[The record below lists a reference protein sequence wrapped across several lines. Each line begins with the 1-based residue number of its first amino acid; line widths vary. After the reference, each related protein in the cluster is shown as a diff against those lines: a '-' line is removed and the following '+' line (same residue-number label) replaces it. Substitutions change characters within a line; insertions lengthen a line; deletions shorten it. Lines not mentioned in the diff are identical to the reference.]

1 MTDVS
6 VDDHLVTDL
15 NAYRTAVRDY
25 LAGPALDRWRGT
37 YLDDDADEMRFSAG
51 LMRVLYDAGFGRYG
65 MPPAVGGLGG
75 DVRHWAVLFDE
86 LARAGI
92 TPTGQ
97 HSLLVTLAYPLAK
110 FAPELAAAY
119 LPEFL
124 SGDGWWGQGF
134 SESEAGSDLAA
145 LRCRATRQGDD
156 YIISGHKIWTSH
168 AETANRIFLLARTGT
183 PESRHRGLSMILV
196 DVDAP
201 GVTVRPIRLASGRAE
216 LAECFFDDVR
226 VPAARLIGAEGEGW
240 AVAMYLLQYERALWA
255 WLRAAVLLQRLRAL
269 VGLLPDGAVPA
280 PPGGVDSVGGV
291 SGVGG
296 VDGVDGVGDVDGVGG
311 VAVSE
316 VLGTVYL
323 NLVALR
329 ARSVDTVRRL
339 AAGQTVGPE
348 ASADKLLLGACE
360 QSVYDA
366 ARSLLGPAFL
376 FGEASRQWREEWW
389 YSRTTTVYGGS
400 AEVQRGIIADRV
412 LKLPKE

>member
-1 MTDVS
+1 MTDGN

-15 NAYRTAVRDY
+15 HAYRAAVREF
-25 LAGPALDRWRGT
+25 LASPAVDKWRGT
-37 YLDDDADEMRFSAG
+37 YLDDDPEEMRFTAG

-65 MPPAVGGLGG
+65 MPSSAGGLGG

-110 FAPELAAAY
+110 FAPHLTAAY

-145 LRCRATRQGDD
+145 LRCRATRQDGD
-156 YIISGHKIWTSH
+156 YVVSGHKIWTSH

-183 PESRHRGLSMILV
+183 QESRHRGLSMILV
-196 DVDAP
+196 DVDTP
-201 GVTVRPIRLASGRAE
+201 GVTVCPIRLASGRAE
-216 LAECFFDDVR
+216 LAECYFDDVR
-226 VPAARLIGAEGEGW
+226 VPAGRLIGAEGEGW
-240 AVAMYLLQYERALWA
+240 AVAMYLLQYERAAWA
-255 WLRAAVLLQRLRAL
+255 WLRAAVLLQRLRVLA
-269 VGLLPDGAVPA
+269 GLLSDGAAPA
-280 PPGGVDSVGGV
+280 PAAGA
-291 SGVGG
+291 
-296 VDGVDGVGDVDGVGG
+296 
-311 VAVSE
+311 AVSE

-323 NLVALR
+323 DLLSLR

-366 ARSLLGPAFL
+366 ARSLLGPSFL
-376 FGEASRQWREEWW
+376 FGDASRQWREEWW
-389 YSRTTTVYGGS
+389 YSRTTTIYGGS

-412 LKLPKE
+412 LNLPKD

>member
-1 MTDVS
+1 MTD
-6 VDDHLVTDL
+6 DPLVTDL
-15 NAYRTAVRDY
+15 AAFRAAVREFVTSPAVDKWRSAY
-25 LAGPALDRWRGT
+25 LHDVAE
-37 YLDDDADEMRFSAG
+37 EMRFTAG

-65 MPPAVGGLGG
+65 LLPSAGGLGG

-97 HSLLVTLAYPLAK
+97 HSLLTTLAYPVAK
-110 FAPELAAAY
+110 FAPDLASEY

-124 SGDGWWGQGF
+124 SGDAWWGQGF

-145 LRCRATRQGDD
+145 LRCRAARDGDE
-156 YIISGHKIWTSH
+156 YVISGHKIWTSH
-168 AETANRIFLLARTGT
+168 GETATRIVNLVRTGT
-183 PESRHRGLSMILV
+183 QESRHRGLSMILV
-196 DVDAP
+196 DVETH
-201 GVTVRPIRLASGRAE
+201 GVTVRPIKLASGRAE

-226 VPAARLIGAEGEGW
+226 VPASRLIGAEGQGW
-240 AVAMYLLQYERALWA
+240 AVAMYLLQYERAVYA
-255 WLRAAVLLQRLRAL
+255 WLRASVLLQRVRVLTGSL
-269 VGLLPDGAVPA
+269 SGGATPA
-280 PPGGVDSVGGV
+280 AD
-291 SGVGG
+291 
-296 VDGVDGVGDVDGVGG
+296 D
-311 VAVSE
+311 E
-316 VLGTVYL
+316 VLGAVYL
-323 NLVALR
+323 DLLSLR

-366 ARSLLGPAFL
+366 AQSLLGARFT
-376 FGEASRQWREEWW
+376 FGEAGRQWREEWW
-389 YSRTTTVYGGS
+389 FSRTTTVYGGS

>member
-1 MTDVS
+1 MTD

-15 NAYRTAVRDY
+15 HAYRAAVREF
-25 LAGPALDRWRGT
+25 LASPAVDKWRGT
-37 YLDDDADEMRFSAG
+37 YLDDDPEEMRFTAG
-51 LMRVLYDAGFGRYG
+51 LMRVLYDTGLGRYG
-65 MPPAVGGLGG
+65 IPSSAGGLGG

-110 FAPELAAAY
+110 FAPRLAAAY

-134 SESEAGSDLAA
+134 SETEAGSDLAA
-145 LRCRATRQGDD
+145 LRCRAMRQGDD
-156 YIISGHKIWTSH
+156 YVISGHKVWTSH

-196 DVDAP
+196 DVDMP
-201 GVTVRPIRLASGRAE
+201 GVTVRPIKLASGRAE
-216 LAECFFDDVR
+216 LAECFFDDVH
-226 VPAARLIGAEGEGW
+226 VPAGRLIGAEGEGW
-240 AVAMYLLQYERALWA
+240 AVAMYLLQYERAAWA
-255 WLRAAVLLQRLRAL
+255 WLRAAVLLQRLRVL
-269 VGLLPDGAVPA
+269 VGLLDDGTATA
-280 PPGGVDSVGGV
+280 P
-291 SGVGG
+291 
-296 VDGVDGVGDVDGVGG
+296 
-311 VAVSE
+311 AVSE

-323 NLVALR
+323 DLLSLR

-339 AAGQTVGPE
+339 AAGQAVGPE

-360 QSVYDA
+360 QGVYDA
-366 ARSLLGPAFL
+366 ARSLLGPRFL
-376 FGEASRQWREEWW
+376 FGDASRQWREEWW
-389 YSRTTTVYGGS
+389 YSRTTTIYGGS

-412 LKLPKE
+412 LNLPKG

>member
-6 VDDHLVTDL
+6 VDDPLVTDL
-15 NAYRTAVRDY
+15 HAFRAAVREF
-25 LAGPALDRWRGT
+25 LAAPVMDKWRGT

-51 LMRVLYDAGFGRYG
+51 LMRVLYDAGLGRYG
-65 MPPAVGGLGG
+65 LPPTAGGLGG

-86 LARAGI
+86 LARSGI

-110 FAPELAAAY
+110 FAPRLAAAY

-124 SGDGWWGQGF
+124 SGGGWWGQGF

-145 LRCRATRQGDD
+145 LRCRARRDSGD
-156 YIISGHKIWTSH
+156 YVISGHKIWTSH

-226 VPAARLIGAEGEGW
+226 VPADRLIGAEGEGW
-240 AVAMYLLQYERALWA
+240 AVAMYLLQYERAAWA

-269 VGLLPDGAVPA
+269 VGLLSDGAAPA
-280 PPGGVDSVGGV
+280 AASAPTLPPAAGA
-291 SGVGG
+291 
-296 VDGVDGVGDVDGVGG
+296 
-311 VAVSE
+311 AVSE

-323 NLVALR
+323 DLLSLR

-339 AAGQTVGPE
+339 AAGQTVGPD

-376 FGEASRQWREEWW
+376 FGDASRQWREEWW

-412 LKLPKE
+412 LKLPKD

>member
-1 MTDVS
+1 MTDVT

-15 NAYRTAVRDY
+15 HAYRAAVRGF
-25 LAGPALDRWRGT
+25 LAGPAVDQWRGA
-37 YLDDDADEMRFSAG
+37 YLDDDPEEMRFSAG
-51 LMRVLYDAGFGRYG
+51 LMRLLYDAGFGRYG
-65 MPPAVGGLGG
+65 LPSAAGGLGG

-110 FAPELAAAY
+110 FAPRLAAAY

-145 LRCRATRQGDD
+145 LRCRARRQGDD
-156 YIISGHKIWTSH
+156 YVIAGHKIWTSH

-226 VPAARLIGAEGEGW
+226 VPAGRLIGAEGEGW
-240 AVAMYLLQYERALWA
+240 AVAMYLLQYERAAWA
-255 WLRAAVLLQRLRAL
+255 WLRAAVLLQRLRTL
-269 VGLLPDGAVPA
+269 VGLLSDVAAPA
-280 PPGGVDSVGGV
+280 PAASD
-291 SGVGG
+291 
-296 VDGVDGVGDVDGVGG
+296 
-311 VAVSE
+311 AVSE

-323 NLVALR
+323 DLLSLR

-360 QSVYDA
+360 QGVYDA
-366 ARSLLGPAFL
+366 ARSLLGPRFL
-376 FGEASRQWREEWW
+376 FGDASRQWREEWW

-412 LKLPKE
+412 LKLPKD

>member
-1 MTDVS
+1 MTDVNA
-6 VDDHLVTDL
+6 DDHLVTDL
-15 NAYRTAVRDY
+15 PAYRAAVR
-25 LAGPALDRWRGT
+25 AFVTSPAVDKWRGG
-37 YLDDDADEMRFSAG
+37 YIDDVAEEMRFSAG
-51 LMRVLYDAGFGRYG
+51 LLRVLYDAGFGRYG
-65 MPPAVGGLGG
+65 LPSTVGGLGG

-97 HSLLVTLAYPLAK
+97 HSLLTTLAYPVAR
-110 FAPELAAAY
+110 FAPRLAADY

-124 SGDGWWGQGF
+124 SGDAWWGQGF

-145 LRCRATRQGDD
+145 LRCRATRDGDE
-156 YIISGHKIWTSH
+156 YVISGHKIWTSL
-168 AETANRIFLLARTGT
+168 AETATRIVMLVRTGT

-196 DVDAP
+196 DVDTP

-226 VPAARLIGAEGEGW
+226 VPAGRLIGAEGEGW
-240 AVAMYLLQYERALWA
+240 AVAMYLLQYERAVYA
-255 WLRAAVLLQRLRAL
+255 WLRASVLLQRVRAL
-269 VGLLPDGAVPA
+269 TGLLSGGTAHGA
-280 PPGGVDSVGGV
+280 
-291 SGVGG
+291 
-296 VDGVDGVGDVDGVGG
+296 DVN
-311 VAVSE
+311 E
-316 VLGTVYL
+316 VLGAVYL
-323 NLVALR
+323 DLLSLR

-366 ARSLLGPAFL
+366 ARILLGPRFL
-376 FGEASRQWREEWW
+376 FGEAGRQWREDWW
-389 YSRTTTVYGGS
+389 YSRTTTIYGGS

-412 LKLPKE
+412 LKLPKD

>member
-1 MTDVS
+1 MTDVNA
-6 VDDHLVTDL
+6 DDHLVTDL
-15 NAYRTAVRDY
+15 RAYRDALRDFLASPAVDK
-25 LAGPALDRWRGT
+25 WRGT
-37 YLDDDADEMRFSAG
+37 YLDDDPEEMRFSAG
-51 LMRVLYDAGFGRYG
+51 LMRALYDAGFGRYG
-65 MPPAVGGLGG
+65 LPPAVGGLGG

-110 FAPELAAAY
+110 FAPRLAAAY

-124 SGDGWWGQGF
+124 SGDAWWGQGF
-134 SESEAGSDLAA
+134 SETEAGSDLAA

-156 YIISGHKIWTSH
+156 FVVSGHKIWTSH
-168 AETANRIFLLARTGT
+168 AETANRVFLLARTGT
-183 PESRHRGLSMILV
+183 RESRHRGLSMILV
-196 DVDAP
+196 DVDTP
-201 GVTVRPIRLASGRAE
+201 GVTVRPIKLASGRAE

-226 VPAARLIGAEGEGW
+226 VPAGRLIGAEGEGW
-240 AVAMYLLQYERALWA
+240 AVAMYLLQYERAAWA

-269 VGLLPDGAVPA
+269 TGLLSDGAVPA
-280 PPGGVDSVGGV
+280 PAS
-291 SGVGG
+291 
-296 VDGVDGVGDVDGVGG
+296 
-311 VAVSE
+311 VSE
-316 VLGTVYL
+316 VLGAVYL
-323 NLVALR
+323 DLLSLR

-339 AAGQTVGPE
+339 AAGQTVGPA

-366 ARSLLGPAFL
+366 ARSLLGSRFL
-376 FGEASRQWREEWW
+376 FDEAGRQWREEWW
-389 YSRTTTVYGGS
+389 YSRTTTIYGGS

>member
-15 NAYRTAVRDY
+15 RAYRAAVRGY
-25 LAGPALDRWRGT
+25 LAGPSLDLWRGT

-110 FAPELAAAY
+110 FAPRLAAAY

-156 YIISGHKIWTSH
+156 YVISGHKIWTSH
-168 AETANRIFLLARTGT
+168 AESANRIFLLARTGT

-196 DVDAP
+196 DVDVP

-226 VPAARLIGAEGEGW
+226 VPAGRLIGAEGEGW
-240 AVAMYLLQYERALWA
+240 AVAMYLLQYERAAWA
-255 WLRAAVLLQRLRAL
+255 WLRAAVLLQRLRTL
-269 VGLLPDGAVPA
+269 VGLLSDGAAPA
-280 PPGGVDSVGGV
+280 PAAGA
-291 SGVGG
+291 
-296 VDGVDGVGDVDGVGG
+296 
-311 VAVSE
+311 AVSE

-323 NLVALR
+323 DLLSLR

-339 AAGQTVGPE
+339 AAGQTVGPD

-360 QSVYDA
+360 QGVYDA
-366 ARSLLGPAFL
+366 ARSLLGPGFL

>member
-1 MTDVS
+1 MS
-6 VDDHLVTDL
+6 ELASGGLVTDL
-15 NAYRTAVRDY
+15 GAYRAAVREF
-25 LAGPALDRWRGT
+25 LARPALDPWRGS

-110 FAPELAAAY
+110 FAPRLAAAY

-124 SGDGWWGQGF
+124 SGGGWWGQGF

-145 LRCRATRQGDD
+145 LRCRATRDGDD
-156 YIISGHKIWTSH
+156 YVVSGHKIWTSH

-216 LAECFFDDVR
+216 LAECFFDGVR
-226 VPAARLIGAEGEGW
+226 VPAGRLIGAEGQGW
-240 AVAMYLLQYERALWA
+240 AVAMYLLQYERAAWA
-255 WLRAAVLLQRLRAL
+255 WLRAAVLLQRLRTL
-269 VGLLPDGAVPA
+269 VSLLSDGGAPA
-280 PPGGVDSVGGV
+280 PAASA
-291 SGVGG
+291 
-296 VDGVDGVGDVDGVGG
+296 
-311 VAVSE
+311 AVSE

-323 NLVALR
+323 DLLSLR

-339 AAGQTVGPE
+339 AAGQTVGPD

-366 ARSLLGPAFL
+366 ARSLLGPRFL
-376 FGEASRQWREEWW
+376 FGDASRQWREEWW

-412 LKLPKE
+412 LKLPKD

>member
-1 MTDVS
+1 MTDVN
-6 VDDHLVTDL
+6 VDDDLVTNLD
-15 NAYRTAVRDY
+15 AYRAAVREF
-25 LAGPALDRWRGT
+25 LAAPALDTWRGA

-110 FAPELAAAY
+110 FAPRLAAAY

-124 SGDGWWGQGF
+124 SGVGWWGQGF

-145 LRCRATRQGDD
+145 LRCRARREGDD
-156 YIISGHKIWTSH
+156 YVISGHKIWTSH

-226 VPAARLIGAEGEGW
+226 VPAGRLIGAEGEGW
-240 AVAMYLLQYERALWA
+240 SVAIYLLQYERAAWA
-255 WLRAAVLLQRLRAL
+255 WLRAAVLLQRLRTL
-269 VGLLPDGAVPA
+269 VGLLSDGAAPA
-280 PPGGVDSVGGV
+280 PTAG
-291 SGVGG
+291 
-296 VDGVDGVGDVDGVGG
+296 
-311 VAVSE
+311 AVSE
-316 VLGTVYL
+316 VLGAVYL
-323 NLVALR
+323 DLLSLR

-360 QSVYDA
+360 QGVYDA
-366 ARSLLGPAFL
+366 ARSLLGARFL
-376 FGEASRQWREEWW
+376 FGDASRQWREEWW

-412 LKLPKE
+412 LKLPKD

>member
-1 MTDVS
+1 MTDVNA
-6 VDDHLVTDL
+6 DDHLVNDL
-15 NAYRTAVRDY
+15 PAYRAAVREFVTS
-25 LAGPALDRWRGT
+25 PAVDKWRGS
-37 YLDDDADEMRFSAG
+37 YIDDVAEEMRFSAG
-51 LMRVLYDAGFGRYG
+51 LLHVLYDAGFGRYG
-65 MPPAVGGLGG
+65 LPSAVGGLGG

-92 TPTGQ
+92 TPAGQ
-97 HSLLVTLAYPLAK
+97 HSLLVTLAYPLSK
-110 FAPELAAAY
+110 FAPRLATEY

-145 LRCRATRQGDD
+145 LRCRARRD
-156 YIISGHKIWTSH
+156 SGGYVVSGPKIWASH
-168 AETANRIFLLARTGT
+168 AETATRLFLLARTGT

-226 VPAARLIGAEGEGW
+226 VPADRLIGAEGEGW
-240 AVAMYLLQYERALWA
+240 AVAMYLLQYERAAWA
-255 WLRAAVLLQRLRAL
+255 WLRAAGLLQRLGTV
-269 VGLLPDGAVPA
+269 VGLLSHRATPA
-280 PPGGVDSVGGV
+280 PAAGKVV
-291 SGVGG
+291 
-296 VDGVDGVGDVDGVGG
+296 
-311 VAVSE
+311 
-316 VLGTVYL
+316 GTVYL
-323 NLVALR
+323 ALLSLR

-366 ARSLLGPAFL
+366 ARALLGSGFL
-376 FGEASRQWREEWW
+376 FGDAGRQWREEWW
-389 YSRTTTVYGGS
+389 YSRTTTIYGGS

-412 LKLPKE
+412 FKLPKD

>member
-6 VDDHLVTDL
+6 VDDPLVTDL
-15 NAYRTAVRDY
+15 HAFRAAVREF
-25 LAGPALDRWRGT
+25 LAAPVMDKWRST

-51 LMRVLYDAGFGRYG
+51 LMRVLYDAGLGRYG
-65 MPPAVGGLGG
+65 LPPTAGGLGG

-86 LARAGI
+86 LARSGI

-110 FAPELAAAY
+110 FAPRLAAAY

-124 SGDGWWGQGF
+124 SGGGWWGQGF

-145 LRCRATRQGDD
+145 LRCRARRDSGD
-156 YIISGHKIWTSH
+156 YVISGHKIWTSH

-226 VPAARLIGAEGEGW
+226 VPADRLIGAEGEGW
-240 AVAMYLLQYERALWA
+240 AVAMYLLQYERAAWA

-269 VGLLPDGAVPA
+269 VGLLSDGAAPA
-280 PPGGVDSVGGV
+280 AASAPTLPPAAGA
-291 SGVGG
+291 
-296 VDGVDGVGDVDGVGG
+296 
-311 VAVSE
+311 AVSE

-323 NLVALR
+323 DLLSLR

-339 AAGQTVGPE
+339 AAGQTVGPD

-376 FGEASRQWREEWW
+376 FGDASRQWREEWW

-412 LKLPKE
+412 LKLPKD

>member
-1 MTDVS
+1 MTD

-15 NAYRTAVRDY
+15 HAYRAAVREF
-25 LAGPALDRWRGT
+25 LASPAVDKWRGT
-37 YLDDDADEMRFSAG
+37 YLDDDPEEMRFTAG
-51 LMRVLYDAGFGRYG
+51 LMRVLYDTGLGRYG
-65 MPPAVGGLGG
+65 MPSSAGGLGG

-110 FAPELAAAY
+110 FAPRLAAAY

-134 SESEAGSDLAA
+134 SETEAGSDLAA

-156 YIISGHKIWTSH
+156 YVISGHKVWTSH

-196 DVDAP
+196 DVNLP
-201 GVTVRPIRLASGRAE
+201 GVTVRPIKLASGRAE
-216 LAECFFDDVR
+216 LAECFLDDVH
-226 VPAARLIGAEGEGW
+226 VPAGRLIGAEGEGW
-240 AVAMYLLQYERALWA
+240 AVAMYLLQYERAGWA
-255 WLRAAVLLQRLRAL
+255 WLRAAVLLQRLRVLA
-269 VGLLPDGAVPA
+269 GLLDDGTATAPA
-280 PPGGVDSVGGV
+280 AGA
-291 SGVGG
+291 
-296 VDGVDGVGDVDGVGG
+296 
-311 VAVSE
+311 AVSE

-323 NLVALR
+323 DLLSLR
-329 ARSVDTVRRL
+329 ARSVDTLRRL
-339 AAGQTVGPE
+339 AAEQTVGPE

-360 QSVYDA
+360 QGVYDA
-366 ARSLLGPAFL
+366 ARSLLGPRFL
-376 FGEASRQWREEWW
+376 FGDASRQWREEWW
-389 YSRTTTVYGGS
+389 YSRTTTIYGGS

-412 LKLPKE
+412 LNLPKG

>member
-15 NAYRTAVRDY
+15 HAYRAAVREY
-25 LAGPALDRWRGT
+25 LAGPALDVWRGT
-37 YLDDDADEMRFSAG
+37 YLDDDPEEMRFSAG
-51 LMRVLYDAGFGRYG
+51 LMRLLYEAGFGRYG
-65 MPPAVGGLGG
+65 MSPSVGGLGG

-110 FAPELAAAY
+110 FAPRLAAAY

-145 LRCRATRQGDD
+145 LRCRARRDGDD
-156 YIISGHKIWTSH
+156 YVISGHKIWTSH

-226 VPAARLIGAEGEGW
+226 VPAARLIGADGEGW
-240 AVAMYLLQYERALWA
+240 AVAMYLLQYERAAWA
-255 WLRAAVLLQRLRAL
+255 WLRAAVLLQRLRTL
-269 VGLLPDGAVPA
+269 VGLLSDGAASA
-280 PPGGVDSVGGV
+280 PSADA
-291 SGVGG
+291 
-296 VDGVDGVGDVDGVGG
+296 
-311 VAVSE
+311 AVSE

-323 NLVALR
+323 DLLSLR

-339 AAGQTVGPE
+339 AAGWTVGPE

-366 ARSLLGPAFL
+366 ARSLLGPRFL
-376 FGEASRQWREEWW
+376 FGDASRQWREEWW

-412 LKLPKE
+412 LKLPKD

>member
-1 MTDVS
+1 MTDVN

-15 NAYRTAVRDY
+15 DAYRAAVREF
-25 LAGPALDRWRGT
+25 LAAPALDRWRGT
-37 YLDDDADEMRFSAG
+37 YLDDDADEMRFTAG
-51 LMRVLYDAGFGRYG
+51 LMRVLYDAGLGRYG

-110 FAPELAAAY
+110 FAPRLAAAY

-145 LRCRATRQGDD
+145 LRCRARREGGD
-156 YIISGHKIWTSH
+156 YVISGHKIWTSH

-226 VPAARLIGAEGEGW
+226 VPAERLIGADGEGW
-240 AVAMYLLQYERALWA
+240 AVAMYLLQYERAAWA
-255 WLRAAVLLQRLRAL
+255 WLRAAVLLQRLRTL
-269 VGLLPDGAVPA
+269 VGLLSGGAAAVPA
-280 PPGGVDSVGGV
+280 VD
-291 SGVGG
+291 
-296 VDGVDGVGDVDGVGG
+296 
-311 VAVSE
+311 E

-323 NLVALR
+323 DLLSLR

-366 ARSLLGPAFL
+366 ARSLLGPRFL
-376 FGEASRQWREEWW
+376 FGDASRQWREEWW
-389 YSRTTTVYGGS
+389 YSRTTTIYGGS

-412 LKLPKE
+412 LKLPKD